1 MTMAI
6 EPVTAPNKTL
16 RAFEQLKKALID
28 TSSIIYSQKAGFFSI
43 LSRTIQ
49 LYSIPEVISETEKQV
64 PGVVLLQH
72 SGSPSLSTDQKL
84 ISCALE
90 NKLAMISEDKSIL
103 RAMQRAEAPYYNS
116 LMMLNL
122 LLFSHRIDDDSYRR
136 YYSALENFARYS
148 EAVWEFG
155 EHIYTAIKLGAYPES
170 PSPTLRRKKQNDPP
184 AALQRSKSHWR
195 SGDHCL

>member
-1 MTMAI
+1 MTI
-6 EPVTAPNKTL
+6 EPEKAPNKTL

-49 LYSIPEVISETEKQV
+49 LYSLPEVITETEKQV

-103 RAMQRAEAPYYNS
+103 RAMQRAEAPYYNA
-116 LMMLNL
+116 LMMLNF
-122 LLFSHRIDDDSYRR
+122 LLFSQRIDGNSYHR
-136 YYSALENFARYS
+136 YFKALKNNARYS
-148 EAVWEFG
+148 KAVWEFG
-155 EHIYTAIKLGAYPES
+155 EHIYTAIKF
-170 PSPTLRRKKQNDPP
+170 
-184 AALQRSKSHWR
+184 ALTR
-195 SGDHCL
+195 

>member
-1 MTMAI
+1 MAVG
-6 EPVTAPNKTL
+6 PVTAPNKIL
-16 RAFEQLKKALID
+16 WAFERLKNALID
-28 TSSIIYSQKAGFFSI
+28 TSSILYVQKAGFFSI

-49 LYSIPEVISETEKQV
+49 LYSIPEVISETKTQV
-64 PGVVLLQH
+64 PGVTLIH
-72 SGSPSLSTDQKL
+72 PSGPPDLSTDQKL

-103 RAMQRAEAPYYNS
+103 RAMHRAEAPYYNA
-116 LMMLNL
+116 LMMLNF
-122 LLFSHRIDDDSYRR
+122 LLFSQRIDGDSYRR

-170 PSPTLRRKKQNDPP
+170 PSN
-184 AALQRSKSHWR
+184 
-195 SGDHCL
+195 

>member
-1 MTMAI
+1 MTI
-6 EPVTAPNKTL
+6 EPVKAPNKTL

-28 TSSIIYSQKAGFFSI
+28 ASSIIYSQKAGFFSI

-103 RAMQRAEAPYYNS
+103 RAMHSAEAPYYNA
-116 LMMLNL
+116 LMMLNF
-122 LLFSHRIDDDSYRR
+122 LLFSHKIDDDSYRR

-148 EAVWEFG
+148 ETVWEYG
-155 EHIYTAIKLGAYPES
+155 KHVYAAVKLKMDSG
-170 PSPTLRRKKQNDPP
+170 TL
-184 AALQRSKSHWR
+184 L
-195 SGDHCL
+195 

>member
-1 MTMAI
+1 MAI
-6 EPVTAPNKTL
+6 EPVTAPNRIL

-28 TSSIIYSQKAGFFSI
+28 TSSIIYSQKAGFFST

-72 SGSPSLSTDQKL
+72 CGSSSLSTDQKL

-90 NKLAMISEDKSIL
+90 NNLAMISEDKSIL
-103 RAMQRAEAPYYNS
+103 TAMQRAEAPYYNS

-122 LLFSHRIDDDSYRR
+122 LLFSHRIDDESYRH
-136 YYSALENFARYS
+136 YYRALEKFARYS

-155 EHIYTAIKLGAYPES
+155 GDIYKAVKFKQHSE
-170 PSPTLRRKKQNDPP
+170 TL
-184 AALQRSKSHWR
+184 L
-195 SGDHCL
+195 

>member
-1 MTMAI
+1 MTI
-6 EPVTAPNKTL
+6 EPEKTPNKTL

-49 LYSIPEVISETEKQV
+49 LYSLPEVITETEKQV

-103 RAMQRAEAPYYNS
+103 KAMQRAEAPYYNA
-116 LMMLNL
+116 LMMLNF
-122 LLFSHRIDDDSYRR
+122 LLFSQRIDDDSYRG

-155 EHIYTAIKLGAYPES
+155 RDIYKAVKFKMHSE
-170 PSPTLRRKKQNDPP
+170 TL
-184 AALQRSKSHWR
+184 S
-195 SGDHCL
+195 

>member
-1 MTMAI
+1 MTI
-6 EPVTAPNKTL
+6 DPVPASNMTL

-28 TSSIIYSQKAGFFSI
+28 TSSIIYSQKAGFLSI

-49 LYSIPEVISETEKQV
+49 LYSIPEVISEAGKQV
-64 PGVVLLQH
+64 PGVELLQH
-72 SGSPSLSTDQKL
+72 TGSPSLSTDQKL

-103 RAMQRAEAPYYNS
+103 AAMQRAEAPYYNS

-122 LLFSHRIDDDSYRR
+122 LLFSHRIDDDSYGR

-148 EAVWEFG
+148 EAVWQFG
-155 EHIYTAIKLGAYPES
+155 ADIYTAVKFKLHSE
-170 PSPTLRRKKQNDPP
+170 TL
-184 AALQRSKSHWR
+184 L
-195 SGDHCL
+195 

>member
-1 MTMAI
+1 MTI
-6 EPVTAPNKTL
+6 EPVKDPNKTL
-16 RAFEQLKKALID
+16 RAFELLKKALID
-28 TSSIIYSQKAGFFSI
+28 ASSIIYSQKAGFFSI

-72 SGSPSLSTDQKL
+72 SGSTSLSTDQKL

-90 NKLAMISEDKSIL
+90 NKLAMISEDKRIL

-116 LMMLNL
+116 LMMLSL

-155 EHIYTAIKLGAYPES
+155 EHIYTAIKLGAYPGN
-170 PSPTLRRKKQNDPP
+170 PS
-184 AALQRSKSHWR
+184 
-195 SGDHCL
+195 

>member
-1 MTMAI
+1 MTI
-6 EPVTAPNKTL
+6 EPVKASDKTL
-16 RAFEQLKKALID
+16 RAFEHLKKALID

-49 LYSIPEVISETEKQV
+49 LYSIPEVISETEQQV
-64 PGVVLLQH
+64 PGIVLLQH
-72 SGSPSLSTDQKL
+72 SGSPSLSTDRKL

-103 RAMQRAEAPYYNS
+103 AAMQRAEAPYYNS

-148 EAVWEFG
+148 RAVWEFG
-155 EHIYTAIKLGAYPES
+155 RDIYTAVKFKTHSE
-170 PSPTLRRKKQNDPP
+170 TLR
-184 AALQRSKSHWR
+184 
-195 SGDHCL
+195 